1 MSVRSATSNATPR
14 AATRRRCLRRPAF
27 HQSTIS
33 CAPGTLICNS
43 RAPEA
48 CRLQHRRGVKKLLH
62 VALGIVTS
70 FGGFL
75 EAGSITTSIQ
85 AGAEYGYSLLWVLL
99 VGTICLVALIEMS
112 GRLAAMSH
120 HTIAGAMRER
130 FGLRFFVLPL
140 VGVVAVSVLTLAA
153 ELGAVCIALQL
164 ATGVSF
170 QWWAVPVMVAL
181 WLLLWRGNFGVV
193 ENGVSLLGLVTV
205 VFLVAAARLHPT
217 VREVAAGFVP
227 SGAPYDA
234 SRYWFLAVSILGA
247 TLTPYLFYF
256 YSSGAVEDGWDADDV
271 PANRLVSAFGM
282 GFGATLAA
290 AVLVVAALVYTR
302 GVRVDS
308 YDQIAP
314 MLTDALGRWG
324 YPLFVAALGIACFG
338 AALEVSLA
346 LAYMIAEG
354 FGWNWGE
361 NARPRDAAR
370 FSVSYTLA
378 LVLATALVVVG
389 LDPLRVTHAEMALNA
404 ASLPLAVVP
413 FFVLINAR
421 EYVGEHV
428 NGRLDNVRVLGA
440 VARACVVS
448 VVSLPLERAAG

>member
-1 MSVRSATSNATPR
+1 M
-14 AATRRRCLRRPAF
+14 
-27 HQSTIS
+27 
-33 CAPGTLICNS
+33 
-43 RAPEA
+43 
-48 CRLQHRRGVKKLLH
+48 KKLLH
-62 VALGIVTS
+62 VALGVVTS

-75 EAGSITTSIQ
+75 EAGSIATSVQ
-85 AGAEYGYSLLWVLL
+85 AGAEFGYSLLWVLL
-99 VGTICLVALIEMS
+99 LGVVCLVVLIEMS
-112 GRLAAMSH
+112 GRLAAVSH

-130 FGLRFFVLPL
+130 FGFSFFLLPL
-140 VGVVAVSVLTLAA
+140 IGVVAVSMLTLAA
-153 ELGAVCIALQL
+153 ELGGVCMALQL
-164 ATGVSF
+164 ATGIGF
-170 QWWAVPVMVAL
+170 QWWALPVMLAV
-181 WLLLWRGNFGVV
+181 WLLLWRGTFGLI
-193 ENGVSLLGLVTV
+193 EDGVSLLGLVTV
-205 VFLVAAARLHPT
+205 AFLIAAVRLHPSAG
-217 VREVAAGFVP
+217 EVAAGFVP
-227 SGAPYDA
+227 SAAPYA
-234 SRYWFLAVSILGA
+234 PSRYWFLAVSILGA

-302 GVRVDS
+302 GVRLDS

-346 LAYMIAEG
+346 LAYMIAQG

-389 LDPLRVTHAEMALNA
+389 LDPLRVTNVAMALNA

-413 FFVLINAR
+413 FLVLMNDR

-428 NGRLDNVRVLGA
+428 NGRLANVLVLVV
-440 VARACVVS
+440 VALACVLA
-448 VVSLPLERAAG
+448 VVSLPLELAGG

>member
-1 MSVRSATSNATPR
+1 M
-14 AATRRRCLRRPAF
+14 
-27 HQSTIS
+27 
-33 CAPGTLICNS
+33 
-43 RAPEA
+43 
-48 CRLQHRRGVKKLLH
+48 KKLLH
-62 VALGIVTS
+62 VALGVVTS

-75 EAGSITTSIQ
+75 EAGSIATSVQ
-85 AGAEYGYSLLWVLL
+85 AGAEFGYSLLWVLL
-99 VGTICLVALIEMS
+99 LGVVCLVVLIEMS
-112 GRLAAMSH
+112 GRLAAVSH

-130 FGLRFFVLPL
+130 FGFSFFLLPL
-140 VGVVAVSVLTLAA
+140 VGVVAVSMLTLAA
-153 ELGAVCIALQL
+153 ELGGVCMALQL
-164 ATGVSF
+164 ATGIGF
-170 QWWAVPVMVAL
+170 QWWALPVMLAV
-181 WLLLWRGNFGVV
+181 WLLLWRGTFGVI
-193 ENGVSLLGLVTV
+193 EDGVSLLGLVTV
-205 VFLVAAARLHPT
+205 AFLIAAVRLHPSAG
-217 VREVAAGFVP
+217 EVAAGFVP
-227 SGAPYDA
+227 SAAPYA
-234 SRYWFLAVSILGA
+234 PSRYWFLAVSILGA

-302 GVRVDS
+302 GVRLDS

-346 LAYMIAEG
+346 LAYMIAQG

-389 LDPLRVTHAEMALNA
+389 LDPLRVTNVAMALNA

-413 FFVLINAR
+413 FLVLMNDR

-428 NGRLDNVRVLGA
+428 NGRLANVLVLVV
-440 VARACVVS
+440 VALACVLA
-448 VVSLPLERAAG
+448 VVSLPLELAGG

>member
-1 MSVRSATSNATPR
+1 M
-14 AATRRRCLRRPAF
+14 
-27 HQSTIS
+27 
-33 CAPGTLICNS
+33 
-43 RAPEA
+43 
-48 CRLQHRRGVKKLLH
+48 KKLLH
-62 VALGIVTS
+62 VALGVVTS

-75 EAGSITTSIQ
+75 EAGSIATSVQ
-85 AGAEYGYSLLWVLL
+85 AGAEFGYSLLWVLL
-99 VGTICLVALIEMS
+99 LGVVCLVVLIEMS
-112 GRLAAMSH
+112 GRLAAVSH

-130 FGLRFFVLPL
+130 FGFSFFLLPL
-140 VGVVAVSVLTLAA
+140 VGVVAVSMLTLAA
-153 ELGAVCIALQL
+153 ELGGVCMALQL
-164 ATGVSF
+164 ATGIGF
-170 QWWAVPVMVAL
+170 QWWALPVMLAV
-181 WLLLWRGNFGVV
+181 WLLLWRGTFGVI
-193 ENGVSLLGLVTV
+193 EDGVSLLGLVTV
-205 VFLVAAARLHPT
+205 AFLIAAVRLHPS
-217 VREVAAGFVP
+217 VGEVAAGFVP
-227 SGAPYDA
+227 SAAPYA
-234 SRYWFLAVSILGA
+234 PSRYWFLAVSILGA

-302 GVRVDS
+302 GVRLDS

-346 LAYMIAEG
+346 LAYMIAQG

-361 NARPRDAAR
+361 NERPRDAAR

-389 LDPLRVTHAEMALNA
+389 LDPLRVTNVAMALNA

-413 FFVLINAR
+413 FLVLMNDR

-428 NGRLDNVRVLGA
+428 NGRVANVLVLVV
-440 VARACVVS
+440 VALACVLAA
-448 VVSLPLERAAG
+448 VSLPLELAGG

>member
-1 MSVRSATSNATPR
+1 M
-14 AATRRRCLRRPAF
+14 
-27 HQSTIS
+27 
-33 CAPGTLICNS
+33 
-43 RAPEA
+43 
-48 CRLQHRRGVKKLLH
+48 KKLLH
-62 VALGIVTS
+62 VALGVVTS

-75 EAGSITTSIQ
+75 EAGSIATSVQ
-85 AGAEYGYSLLWVLL
+85 AGAEFGYSLLWVLL
-99 VGTICLVALIEMS
+99 LGVVCLVVLIEMS
-112 GRLAAMSH
+112 GRLAAVSH

-130 FGLRFFVLPL
+130 FGFSFFLLPL
-140 VGVVAVSVLTLAA
+140 IGVVAVSMLTLAA
-153 ELGAVCIALQL
+153 ELGGVCMALQL
-164 ATGVSF
+164 ATGIGF
-170 QWWAVPVMVAL
+170 QWWALPVMLAV
-181 WLLLWRGNFGVV
+181 WLLLWRGTFGVI
-193 ENGVSLLGLVTV
+193 EDGVSLLGLVTV
-205 VFLVAAARLHPT
+205 AFLIAAVRLHPSAG
-217 VREVAAGFVP
+217 EVAAGFVP
-227 SGAPYDA
+227 SAAPYA
-234 SRYWFLAVSILGA
+234 PSRYWFLAVSILGA

-256 YSSGAVEDGWDADDV
+256 DSSGAVEDGWDADDV

-302 GVRVDS
+302 GVRLDS

-346 LAYMIAEG
+346 LAYMIAQG

-389 LDPLRVTHAEMALNA
+389 LDPLRVTNVAMALNA

-413 FFVLINAR
+413 FLVLMNDR

-428 NGRLDNVRVLGA
+428 NGRLANVLVLVV
-440 VARACVVS
+440 VALACVLA
-448 VVSLPLERAAG
+448 VVSLPLELAGG

>member
-1 MSVRSATSNATPR
+1 M
-14 AATRRRCLRRPAF
+14 
-27 HQSTIS
+27 
-33 CAPGTLICNS
+33 
-43 RAPEA
+43 
-48 CRLQHRRGVKKLLH
+48 KKLLH
-62 VALGIVTS
+62 VALGVVTS
-70 FGGFL
+70 LGGFL
-75 EAGSITTSIQ
+75 EAGSIATSVQ
-85 AGAEYGYSLLWVLL
+85 AGAEFGYSLLWVLL
-99 VGTICLVALIEMS
+99 LGVVCLVVLIEMS
-112 GRLAAMSH
+112 GRLAAVSH

-130 FGLRFFVLPL
+130 FGFSFFLLPL
-140 VGVVAVSVLTLAA
+140 IGVVAVSMLTLAA
-153 ELGAVCIALQL
+153 ELGGVCMALQL
-164 ATGVSF
+164 ATGIGF
-170 QWWAVPVMVAL
+170 QWWALPVMLAV
-181 WLLLWRGNFGVV
+181 WLLLWRGTFGVI
-193 ENGVSLLGLVTV
+193 EDGVSLLGLVTV
-205 VFLVAAARLHPT
+205 AFLIAAVRLHPSAG
-217 VREVAAGFVP
+217 EVAAGFVP
-227 SGAPYDA
+227 SAAPYA
-234 SRYWFLAVSILGA
+234 PSRYWFLAVSILGA

-302 GVRVDS
+302 GVRLDS

-346 LAYMIAEG
+346 LAYMIAQG

-389 LDPLRVTHAEMALNA
+389 LDPLRVTNVAMALNA

-413 FFVLINAR
+413 FLVLMNDR

-428 NGRLDNVRVLGA
+428 NGRLANVLVLVV
-440 VARACVVS
+440 VALACVLAA
-448 VVSLPLERAAG
+448 VSLPLELAGG

>member
-1 MSVRSATSNATPR
+1 M
-14 AATRRRCLRRPAF
+14 
-27 HQSTIS
+27 
-33 CAPGTLICNS
+33 
-43 RAPEA
+43 
-48 CRLQHRRGVKKLLH
+48 KKLLH
-62 VALGIVTS
+62 VALGVVTS

-75 EAGSITTSIQ
+75 EAGSIATSIQ
-85 AGAEYGYSLLWVLL
+85 AGAEFGYSLLWVLL
-99 VGTICLVALIEMS
+99 LGVVCLVVLIEMS
-112 GRLAAMSH
+112 GRLAAVSH

-130 FGLRFFVLPL
+130 FGFSFFLLPL
-140 VGVVAVSVLTLAA
+140 IGVVAVSMLTLAA
-153 ELGAVCIALQL
+153 ELGGVCMALQL
-164 ATGVSF
+164 ATGIGF
-170 QWWAVPVMVAL
+170 QWWALPVMLAV
-181 WLLLWRGNFGVV
+181 WLLLWRGTFGVI
-193 ENGVSLLGLVTV
+193 EDGVSLLGLVTV
-205 VFLVAAARLHPT
+205 AFLIAAVRLHPSAG
-217 VREVAAGFVP
+217 EVAAGFVP
-227 SGAPYDA
+227 SAAPYA
-234 SRYWFLAVSILGA
+234 PSRYWFLAVSILGA

-302 GVRVDS
+302 GVRLDA

-346 LAYMIAEG
+346 LAYMIAQG

-389 LDPLRVTHAEMALNA
+389 LDPLRVTNVAMALNA

-413 FFVLINAR
+413 FLVLMNDR

-428 NGRLDNVRVLGA
+428 NGRLANVLVLVV
-440 VARACVVS
+440 VALACVLAA
-448 VVSLPLERAAG
+448 VSLPLELAGG

>member
-1 MSVRSATSNATPR
+1 M
-14 AATRRRCLRRPAF
+14 
-27 HQSTIS
+27 
-33 CAPGTLICNS
+33 
-43 RAPEA
+43 
-48 CRLQHRRGVKKLLH
+48 KKLLH
-62 VALGIVTS
+62 VALGVVTS

-75 EAGSITTSIQ
+75 EAGSIATSVQ
-85 AGAEYGYSLLWVLL
+85 AGAEFGYSLLWVLL
-99 VGTICLVALIEMS
+99 LGVVCLVVLIEMS
-112 GRLAAMSH
+112 GRLAAVSH

-130 FGLRFFVLPL
+130 FGFSFFLLPL
-140 VGVVAVSVLTLAA
+140 IGVVAVSMLTLAA
-153 ELGAVCIALQL
+153 ELGGVCMALQL
-164 ATGVSF
+164 ATGIGF
-170 QWWAVPVMVAL
+170 QWWALPVMLAV
-181 WLLLWRGNFGVV
+181 WLLLWRGTFGVI
-193 ENGVSLLGLVTV
+193 EDGVSLLGLVTV
-205 VFLVAAARLHPT
+205 AFLIAAVRLHPSAG
-217 VREVAAGFVP
+217 EVAAGFVP
-227 SGAPYDA
+227 SAAPYA
-234 SRYWFLAVSILGA
+234 PSRYWFLAVSILGA

-302 GVRVDS
+302 GVRLDS

-346 LAYMIAEG
+346 LAYMIAQG
-354 FGWNWGE
+354 FGWNWRE

-378 LVLATALVVVG
+378 LVLATALVVLG
-389 LDPLRVTHAEMALNA
+389 LDPLRVTNVAMALNA

-413 FFVLINAR
+413 FLMLMNDR

-428 NGRLDNVRVLGA
+428 NGRVANVLVLVV
-440 VARACVVS
+440 VALACVLAA
-448 VVSLPLERAAG
+448 VSLPLELAGG

>member
-1 MSVRSATSNATPR
+1 M
-14 AATRRRCLRRPAF
+14 
-27 HQSTIS
+27 
-33 CAPGTLICNS
+33 
-43 RAPEA
+43 
-48 CRLQHRRGVKKLLH
+48 KKLLH
-62 VALGIVTS
+62 VALGVVTS

-75 EAGSITTSIQ
+75 EAGSIATSVQ
-85 AGAEYGYSLLWVLL
+85 AGAEFGYSLLWVLL
-99 VGTICLVALIEMS
+99 LGVVCLVVLIEMS
-112 GRLAAMSH
+112 GRLAAVSH

-130 FGLRFFVLPL
+130 FGFSFFLLPL
-140 VGVVAVSVLTLAA
+140 TGVVAVSMLTLAA
-153 ELGAVCIALQL
+153 ELGGVCMALQL
-164 ATGVSF
+164 ATGIGF
-170 QWWAVPVMVAL
+170 QWWALPVMLAV
-181 WLLLWRGNFGVV
+181 WLLLWRGTFGVI
-193 ENGVSLLGLVTV
+193 EDGVSLLGLVTV
-205 VFLVAAARLHPT
+205 AFLIAAVRLHPSAG
-217 VREVAAGFVP
+217 EVAAGFVP
-227 SGAPYDA
+227 SAAPYA
-234 SRYWFLAVSILGA
+234 PSRYWFLAVSILGA

-302 GVRVDS
+302 GVRLDS

-346 LAYMIAEG
+346 LAYMIAQG

-389 LDPLRVTHAEMALNA
+389 LDPLRVTNVAMALNA

-413 FFVLINAR
+413 FLVLMNDR

-428 NGRLDNVRVLGA
+428 NGRLANVLVLVV
-440 VARACVVS
+440 VALACVLA
-448 VVSLPLERAAG
+448 VVSLPLELAGG

>member
-1 MSVRSATSNATPR
+1 M
-14 AATRRRCLRRPAF
+14 
-27 HQSTIS
+27 
-33 CAPGTLICNS
+33 
-43 RAPEA
+43 
-48 CRLQHRRGVKKLLH
+48 KKLLH
-62 VALGIVTS
+62 VALGVVTS

-75 EAGSITTSIQ
+75 EAGSIATSVQ
-85 AGAEYGYSLLWVLL
+85 AGAEFGYSLLWVLL
-99 VGTICLVALIEMS
+99 LGVVCLVVLIEMS
-112 GRLAAMSH
+112 GRLAAVSH
-120 HTIAGAMRER
+120 HTIAGAMREH
-130 FGLRFFVLPL
+130 FGFSFFLLPL
-140 VGVVAVSVLTLAA
+140 IGVVAVSMLTLAA
-153 ELGAVCIALQL
+153 ELGGVCMALQL
-164 ATGVSF
+164 ATGIGF
-170 QWWAVPVMVAL
+170 QWWALPVMLAV
-181 WLLLWRGNFGVV
+181 WLLLWRGTFGVI
-193 ENGVSLLGLVTV
+193 EDGVSLLGLVTV
-205 VFLVAAARLHPT
+205 AFLIAAVRLHPSAG
-217 VREVAAGFVP
+217 EVAAGFVP
-227 SGAPYDA
+227 SAAPYA
-234 SRYWFLAVSILGA
+234 PSRYWFLAVSILGA

-302 GVRVDS
+302 GVRLDS

-346 LAYMIAEG
+346 LAYMIAQG

-389 LDPLRVTHAEMALNA
+389 LDPLRVTNVAMALNA

-413 FFVLINAR
+413 FLVLMNDR

-428 NGRLDNVRVLGA
+428 NGRLANVLVLVV
-440 VARACVVS
+440 VALACVLA
-448 VVSLPLERAAG
+448 VVSLPLELAGG

>member
-1 MSVRSATSNATPR
+1 M
-14 AATRRRCLRRPAF
+14 
-27 HQSTIS
+27 
-33 CAPGTLICNS
+33 
-43 RAPEA
+43 
-48 CRLQHRRGVKKLLH
+48 KKLLH
-62 VALGIVTS
+62 VALGVVTS

-75 EAGSITTSIQ
+75 EAGSIATSVQ
-85 AGAEYGYSLLWVLL
+85 AGAEFGYSLLWVLL
-99 VGTICLVALIEMS
+99 LGVVCLVVLIEMS
-112 GRLAAMSH
+112 GRLAAVSH

-130 FGLRFFVLPL
+130 FGFSFFLLPL
-140 VGVVAVSVLTLAA
+140 IGVVAVSMLTLAA
-153 ELGAVCIALQL
+153 ELGGVCMALQL
-164 ATGVSF
+164 ATGIGF
-170 QWWAVPVMVAL
+170 QWWALPVMLAV
-181 WLLLWRGNFGVV
+181 WLLLWRGTFGVI
-193 ENGVSLLGLVTV
+193 EDGVSLLGLVTV
-205 VFLVAAARLHPT
+205 AFVIAAVRLHPSAG
-217 VREVAAGFVP
+217 EVAAGFVP
-227 SGAPYDA
+227 SAAPYA
-234 SRYWFLAVSILGA
+234 PSRYWFLAVSILGA

-302 GVRVDS
+302 GVRLDS

-346 LAYMIAEG
+346 LAYMIAQG

-389 LDPLRVTHAEMALNA
+389 LDPLRVTNVAMALNA

-413 FFVLINAR
+413 FLVLMNDR

-428 NGRLDNVRVLGA
+428 NGRLANVLVLVV
-440 VARACVVS
+440 VALACVLA
-448 VVSLPLERAAG
+448 VVSLPLELAGG

>member
-1 MSVRSATSNATPR
+1 M
-14 AATRRRCLRRPAF
+14 
-27 HQSTIS
+27 
-33 CAPGTLICNS
+33 
-43 RAPEA
+43 
-48 CRLQHRRGVKKLLH
+48 KKLLH
-62 VALGIVTS
+62 VALGVVTS

-75 EAGSITTSIQ
+75 EAGSIATSVQ
-85 AGAEYGYSLLWVLL
+85 AGAEFGYSLLWVLL
-99 VGTICLVALIEMS
+99 LGVVCLVVLIEMS
-112 GRLAAMSH
+112 GRLAAVSH

-130 FGLRFFVLPL
+130 FGFSFFLLPL
-140 VGVVAVSVLTLAA
+140 VGVVAVSMLTLAA
-153 ELGAVCIALQL
+153 ELGGVCMALQL
-164 ATGVSF
+164 ATGIGF
-170 QWWAVPVMVAL
+170 QWWALPVMLAV
-181 WLLLWRGNFGVV
+181 WLLLWRGTFGVI
-193 ENGVSLLGLVTV
+193 EDGVSLLGLVTV
-205 VFLVAAARLHPT
+205 AFLIAAVRLHPSAG
-217 VREVAAGFVP
+217 EVAAGFVP
-227 SGAPYDA
+227 SAAPYA
-234 SRYWFLAVSILGA
+234 PSRYWFLAVSILGA

-302 GVRVDS
+302 GVRLDS

-346 LAYMIAEG
+346 LAYMIAQG

-389 LDPLRVTHAEMALNA
+389 LDPLRVTNVAMALNA

-413 FFVLINAR
+413 FLVLMNDR

-428 NGRLDNVRVLGA
+428 NGRVANVLVLVV
-440 VARACVVS
+440 VALACVLAA
-448 VVSLPLERAAG
+448 VSLPLELAGG

>member
-1 MSVRSATSNATPR
+1 M
-14 AATRRRCLRRPAF
+14 
-27 HQSTIS
+27 
-33 CAPGTLICNS
+33 
-43 RAPEA
+43 
-48 CRLQHRRGVKKLLH
+48 KKLLH
-62 VALGIVTS
+62 VALGVVTS

-75 EAGSITTSIQ
+75 EAGSIATSVQ
-85 AGAEYGYSLLWVLL
+85 AGAEFGYSLLWVLL
-99 VGTICLVALIEMS
+99 LGVVCLVVLIEMS
-112 GRLAAMSH
+112 GRLAAVSH

-130 FGLRFFVLPL
+130 FGFSFFLL
-140 VGVVAVSVLTLAA
+140 SLIGVVAVSMLTLAA
-153 ELGAVCIALQL
+153 ELGGVCMALQL
-164 ATGVSF
+164 ATGIGF
-170 QWWAVPVMVAL
+170 QWWALPVMLAV
-181 WLLLWRGNFGVV
+181 WLLLWRGTFGVI
-193 ENGVSLLGLVTV
+193 EDGVSLLGLVTV
-205 VFLVAAARLHPT
+205 AFLIAAVRLHPSAG
-217 VREVAAGFVP
+217 EVAAGFVP
-227 SGAPYDA
+227 SAAPYA
-234 SRYWFLAVSILGA
+234 PSRYWFLAVSILGA

-302 GVRVDS
+302 GVRLDS

-346 LAYMIAEG
+346 LAYMIAQG

-389 LDPLRVTHAEMALNA
+389 LDPLRVTNVAMALNA

-413 FFVLINAR
+413 FLVLMNDR

-428 NGRLDNVRVLGA
+428 NGRLANVLVLVV
-440 VARACVVS
+440 VALACVLA
-448 VVSLPLERAAG
+448 VVSLPLELAGG

>member
-1 MSVRSATSNATPR
+1 M
-14 AATRRRCLRRPAF
+14 
-27 HQSTIS
+27 
-33 CAPGTLICNS
+33 
-43 RAPEA
+43 
-48 CRLQHRRGVKKLLH
+48 KKLLH
-62 VALGIVTS
+62 VALGVVTS

-75 EAGSITTSIQ
+75 EAGSIATSVQ
-85 AGAEYGYSLLWVLL
+85 AGAEFGYSLLWVLL
-99 VGTICLVALIEMS
+99 LGVVCLVVLIEMS
-112 GRLAAMSH
+112 GRLAAVSH

-130 FGLRFFVLPL
+130 FGFSFFLL
-140 VGVVAVSVLTLAA
+140 SLIGVVAVSMLTLAA
-153 ELGAVCIALQL
+153 ELGGVCMALQL
-164 ATGVSF
+164 ATGIGF
-170 QWWAVPVMVAL
+170 QWWALPVMLAV
-181 WLLLWRGNFGVV
+181 WLLLWRGTFGVI
-193 ENGVSLLGLVTV
+193 EDGVSLLGLVTV
-205 VFLVAAARLHPT
+205 AFLIAAVRLHPSAG
-217 VREVAAGFVP
+217 EVAAGFVP
-227 SGAPYDA
+227 SAAPYA
-234 SRYWFLAVSILGA
+234 PSRYWFLAVSILGA

-302 GVRVDS
+302 GVRLDS

-389 LDPLRVTHAEMALNA
+389 LDPLRVTNVAMALNA

-413 FFVLINAR
+413 FLVLMNDR

-428 NGRLDNVRVLGA
+428 NGRLANVLVLVV
-440 VARACVVS
+440 VALACVLA
-448 VVSLPLERAAG
+448 VVSLPLELAGG

>member
-1 MSVRSATSNATPR
+1 M
-14 AATRRRCLRRPAF
+14 
-27 HQSTIS
+27 
-33 CAPGTLICNS
+33 
-43 RAPEA
+43 
-48 CRLQHRRGVKKLLH
+48 KKLLH
-62 VALGIVTS
+62 VALGVVTS

-75 EAGSITTSIQ
+75 EDGSIATSVQ
-85 AGAEYGYSLLWVLL
+85 AGAEFGYSLLWVLRL
-99 VGTICLVALIEMS
+99 GVVCLVVLIEMS
-112 GRLAAMSH
+112 GRLAAVSH

-130 FGLRFFVLPL
+130 FGFSFFLLPL
-140 VGVVAVSVLTLAA
+140 IGVVAVSMLTLAA
-153 ELGAVCIALQL
+153 ELGGVCMALQL
-164 ATGVSF
+164 ATGIGF
-170 QWWAVPVMVAL
+170 QWWALPVMLAV
-181 WLLLWRGNFGVV
+181 WLLLWRGTFGVI
-193 ENGVSLLGLVTV
+193 EDGVSLLGLVTV
-205 VFLVAAARLHPT
+205 AFLIAAVRLHPSAG
-217 VREVAAGFVP
+217 EVAAGFVP
-227 SGAPYDA
+227 SAAPYA
-234 SRYWFLAVSILGA
+234 PSRYWFLAVSILGA

-302 GVRVDS
+302 GVRLDS

-314 MLTDALGRWG
+314 MLTDALGRWS

-346 LAYMIAEG
+346 LAYMIAQG

-389 LDPLRVTHAEMALNA
+389 LDPLRVTNVAMALNA

-413 FFVLINAR
+413 FLVLMNDR

-428 NGRLDNVRVLGA
+428 NGRLANVLVLVV
-440 VARACVVS
+440 VALACVLA
-448 VVSLPLERAAG
+448 VVSLPLELAGG

>member
-1 MSVRSATSNATPR
+1 M
-14 AATRRRCLRRPAF
+14 
-27 HQSTIS
+27 
-33 CAPGTLICNS
+33 
-43 RAPEA
+43 
-48 CRLQHRRGVKKLLH
+48 KKLLH
-62 VALGIVTS
+62 VALGVVTS

-75 EAGSITTSIQ
+75 EAGSIATSVQ
-85 AGAEYGYSLLWVLL
+85 AGAEFGYSLLWVLL
-99 VGTICLVALIEMS
+99 LGVVCLVVLIEMS
-112 GRLAAMSH
+112 GRLAAVSH

-130 FGLRFFVLPL
+130 FGFSFFLLPL
-140 VGVVAVSVLTLAA
+140 IGVVAVSMLTLAA
-153 ELGAVCIALQL
+153 ELGGVCMALQL
-164 ATGVSF
+164 ATGIGF
-170 QWWAVPVMVAL
+170 QWWALPVMLAV
-181 WLLLWRGNFGVV
+181 WLLLWRGTFGVI
-193 ENGVSLLGLVTV
+193 EDGVSLLGLVTV
-205 VFLVAAARLHPT
+205 AFVIAAVRLHPSAA
-217 VREVAAGFVP
+217 EVAVGFVP
-227 SGAPYDA
+227 SAAPYA
-234 SRYWFLAVSILGA
+234 PSRYWFLAVSILGA

-302 GVRVDS
+302 GVRLDS

-346 LAYMIAEG
+346 LAYMIAQG

-389 LDPLRVTHAEMALNA
+389 LDPLRVTNVAMALNA

-413 FFVLINAR
+413 FLVLMNDR

-428 NGRLDNVRVLGA
+428 NGRLANVLVLVV
-440 VARACVVS
+440 VALACVLA
-448 VVSLPLERAAG
+448 VVSLPLELAGG

>member
-1 MSVRSATSNATPR
+1 M
-14 AATRRRCLRRPAF
+14 
-27 HQSTIS
+27 
-33 CAPGTLICNS
+33 
-43 RAPEA
+43 
-48 CRLQHRRGVKKLLH
+48 KKLLH
-62 VALGIVTS
+62 VALGVVTS

-75 EAGSITTSIQ
+75 EAGSIATSVQ
-85 AGAEYGYSLLWVLL
+85 AGAEFGYSLLWVLL
-99 VGTICLVALIEMS
+99 LGVVCLVVLIEMS
-112 GRLAAMSH
+112 GRLAAVSH

-130 FGLRFFVLPL
+130 FGFSFFLLPL
-140 VGVVAVSVLTLAA
+140 IGVVAVSMLTLAA
-153 ELGAVCIALQL
+153 ELGGVCMALQL
-164 ATGVSF
+164 ATGIGF
-170 QWWAVPVMVAL
+170 QWWALPVMLAV
-181 WLLLWRGNFGVV
+181 WLLLWRGTFGVI
-193 ENGVSLLGLVTV
+193 EDGVSLLGLVTV
-205 VFLVAAARLHPT
+205 AFLIAAVRLHPSAA
-217 VREVAAGFVP
+217 EVAVGFVP
-227 SGAPYDA
+227 SAAPYA
-234 SRYWFLAVSILGA
+234 PSRYWFLAVSILGA

-302 GVRVDS
+302 GVRLDS

-346 LAYMIAEG
+346 LAYMIAQG

-389 LDPLRVTHAEMALNA
+389 LDPLRVTNVAMALNA

-413 FFVLINAR
+413 FLVLMNDR

-428 NGRLDNVRVLGA
+428 NGRVANVLVLVV
-440 VARACVVS
+440 VALACVLAA
-448 VVSLPLERAAG
+448 VSLPLELAGG

>member
-1 MSVRSATSNATPR
+1 M
-14 AATRRRCLRRPAF
+14 
-27 HQSTIS
+27 
-33 CAPGTLICNS
+33 
-43 RAPEA
+43 
-48 CRLQHRRGVKKLLH
+48 KKLLH
-62 VALGIVTS
+62 VALGVVTS

-75 EAGSITTSIQ
+75 EAGSIATSIQ
-85 AGAEYGYSLLWVLL
+85 AGAEFGYSLLWVLL
-99 VGTICLVALIEMS
+99 LGVVCLVVLIEMS
-112 GRLAAMSH
+112 GRLAAVSH

-130 FGLRFFVLPL
+130 FGFSFFLLPL
-140 VGVVAVSVLTLAA
+140 IGVVAVSMLTLAA
-153 ELGAVCIALQL
+153 ELGGVCMALQL
-164 ATGVSF
+164 ATGIGF
-170 QWWAVPVMVAL
+170 QWWALPVMLAV
-181 WLLLWRGNFGVV
+181 WLLLWRGTFGLI
-193 ENGVSLLGLVTV
+193 EDGVSLLGLVTV
-205 VFLVAAARLHPT
+205 AFVIAAVRLHPSAG
-217 VREVAAGFVP
+217 EVAAGFVP
-227 SGAPYDA
+227 SAAPYA
-234 SRYWFLAVSILGA
+234 PSRYWFLAVSILGA

-302 GVRVDS
+302 GVRLDS

-346 LAYMIAEG
+346 LAYMIAQG

-389 LDPLRVTHAEMALNA
+389 LDPLRVTNVAMALNA

-413 FFVLINAR
+413 FLVLMNDR

-428 NGRLDNVRVLGA
+428 NGRLANVLVLVV
-440 VARACVVS
+440 VALACVLA
-448 VVSLPLERAAG
+448 VVSLPLELAGG

>member
-1 MSVRSATSNATPR
+1 M
-14 AATRRRCLRRPAF
+14 
-27 HQSTIS
+27 
-33 CAPGTLICNS
+33 
-43 RAPEA
+43 
-48 CRLQHRRGVKKLLH
+48 KKLLH
-62 VALGIVTS
+62 VALGVVTS

-75 EAGSITTSIQ
+75 EAGSIATSVQ
-85 AGAEYGYSLLWVLL
+85 AGAEFGYSLLWVLL
-99 VGTICLVALIEMS
+99 LGVVCLVVLIEMS
-112 GRLAAMSH
+112 GRLAAVSH

-130 FGLRFFVLPL
+130 FGFSFFLLPL
-140 VGVVAVSVLTLAA
+140 AGVVAVSMLTLAA
-153 ELGAVCIALQL
+153 ELGGVCMALQL
-164 ATGVSF
+164 ATGIGF
-170 QWWAVPVMVAL
+170 QWWALPVMLAV
-181 WLLLWRGNFGVV
+181 WLLLWRGTFGVI
-193 ENGVSLLGLVTV
+193 EDGVSLLGLVTV
-205 VFLVAAARLHPT
+205 AFVIAAVRLHPSAG
-217 VREVAAGFVP
+217 EVAAGFVP
-227 SGAPYDA
+227 SAAPYA
-234 SRYWFLAVSILGA
+234 PSRYWFLAVSILGA

-302 GVRVDS
+302 GVRLDS

-324 YPLFVAALGIACFG
+324 YPLFVAALGIVCFG

-346 LAYMIAEG
+346 LAYMIAQG

-389 LDPLRVTHAEMALNA
+389 LDPLRVTNVAMALNA

-413 FFVLINAR
+413 FLVLMNDR

-428 NGRLDNVRVLGA
+428 NGRLANVLVLVV
-440 VARACVVS
+440 VALACVLA
-448 VVSLPLERAAG
+448 VVSLPLELAGG